1 MAEAESVFYSH
12 YVREK
17 YLQYSVDY
25 VQKANDVKELK
36 QIIKWFTPSSQPRN
50 RIESIYI
57 EQVQQAARKRVQ
69 ELKYPFHYVKSKD
82 DWEILC
88 SYVINIVFPLS
99 NVYNFN
105 WSEKYKVKNKQCI
118 F

>member
-1 MAEAESVFYSH
+1 MAETESIVYSH

-25 VQKANDVKELK
+25 VQKTSDLKELK
-36 QIIKWFTPSSQPRN
+36 QIIEWYTPSSQPRN

-57 EQVQQAARKRVQ
+57 EQVQQAAWKRYH

-82 DWEILC
+82 DWE
-88 SYVINIVFPLS
+88 
-99 NVYNFN
+99 VYAP
-105 WSEKYKVKNKQCI
+105 V
-118 F
+118 